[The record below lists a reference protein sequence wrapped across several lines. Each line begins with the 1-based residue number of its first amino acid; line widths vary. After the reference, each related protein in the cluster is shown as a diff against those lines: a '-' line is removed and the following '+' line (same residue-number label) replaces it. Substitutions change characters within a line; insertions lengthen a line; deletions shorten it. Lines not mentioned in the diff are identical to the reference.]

1 MMKGNL
7 LFVGGDLSGIQKFIY
22 NISSKR
28 AMVSLKGR
36 SAWLKKYTD
45 DFCERILSI
54 PEITNSGFS
63 KIEMK
68 IYCSGGKFY
77 LQVPDS
83 ELIRREIDRVKLCAE
98 RELWEKHKGQLAINV
113 AYFPFCYKGDDVC
126 VDGKVG
132 KIGILWERIT
142 QDFNIMK
149 NQKLKQVLLD
159 DYSNFFEVSKVG
171 GDAKVCEVTGIE
183 GAIEATF
190 RFKDENGEKEETL
203 KVLDS
208 VKEQIE
214 FGIKLRDKQGFK
226 MLEEYADGT
235 YLGVLRMDVDGLG
248 KRFISGFNSMGEYRE
263 FSNKLDEFF
272 DADNG
277 ELNELYESHKDYL
290 HIVYAGGDDIF
301 VVGRWD
307 KTIEFAELVR
317 NEFKKYCREK
327 LHDESLSISGG
338 VAIVGPKFPI
348 AKAAEM
354 AGEAEEAAKKHNNS
368 EKNAFNMF
376 GETLSWRD
384 DEFGYVKS
392 YKDQFVSLITN
403 CGLSRSIL
411 HKIMAYTAIVKENKA
426 IEVENRRGNYKH
438 KPNMSYIWHTAYY
451 LTRFMAKEKG
461 NKVIYDFCRELRD
474 KQLYSSEKY
483 RLMSIAARWAELE
496 LRTNNTN
503 K

>member
-45 DFCERILSI
+45 DVCERILSI
-54 PEITNSGFS
+54 TEIANSEFS
-63 KIEMK
+63 KNEMK

-83 ELIRREIDRVKLCAE
+83 DVIRDEIEKVRVCAE
-98 RELWEKHKGQLAINV
+98 KELCEKHKGQLAINV
-113 AYFPFCYKGDDVC
+113 AYFPFYYDGDNVC

-149 NQKLKQVLLD
+149 NQKLKHVLLD
-159 DYSNFFEVSKVG
+159 DYSNFFEVNEVG

-183 GAIEATF
+183 GASEAKF
-190 RFKDENGEKEETL
+190 KFKDENGDKEETL
-203 KVLDS
+203 RVLAS

-214 FGIKLRDKQGFK
+214 FGLKLRDKQGFK
-226 MLEEYADGT
+226 MLEEYAEGT
-235 YLGVLRMDVDGLG
+235 YLGILRMDVDGLG
-248 KRFISGFNSMGEYRE
+248 KRFISGFDSMEEYRS
-263 FSNKLDEFF
+263 FSNNLDSFF

-277 ELNELYESHKDYL
+277 ELNYLYEDYKDYL

-307 KTIEFAELVR
+307 KAIEFAELVR
-317 NEFKKYCREK
+317 NEFKKYCKEK
-327 LHDESLSISGG
+327 LRDESLSISGG
-338 VAIVGPKFPI
+338 VAVVGPKFPI

-354 AGEAEEAAKKHNNS
+354 AGDAESAAKKYNNS
-368 EKNAFNMF
+368 AKNAFNMF

-392 YKDQFVSLITN
+392 YKDQFVSLVTE

-411 HKIMAYTAIVKENKA
+411 HKIMRYAAMVKENKA
-426 IEVENRRGNYKH
+426 IEAENRRGNNKH

-451 LTRFMAKEKG
+451 LTRFMSKEKG
-461 NKVIYDFCRELRD
+461 NKVIYDFCRDLRD
-474 KQLYSSEKY
+474 NQLYSPEKY

-496 LRTNNTN
+496 LRINNIN